1 MVKISC
7 CVKNVR
13 PEISGLPV
21 ESLPHKVICMN
32 TQAREAAEQLRMI
45 RKLMERATIYRA
57 LTGETALIGGALALL
72 AAWGSE
78 RKYGFDWV
86 AVWLIGL
93 GLAVGFH
100 IFQLWRASRA
110 NQSASLWSS
119 GLKTALR
126 CALPSFVAGGI
137 LGVLACKFISPL
149 PREMAACFWITHY
162 GIALLSIREFT
173 PKSMVWL
180 GWAFVIFGVAV
191 FYMLFTFDT
200 RDVFQVKFN
209 GSRLMAIAFGGFHMI
224 YGALIV
230 TTKAREEQKS
240 DDSGA

>member
-1 MVKISC
+1 
-7 CVKNVR
+7 
-13 PEISGLPV
+13 
-21 ESLPHKVICMN
+21 MN
-32 TQAREAAEQLRMI
+32 TEAREAAEQLRMI
-45 RKLMERATIYRA
+45 RKMMERATIYRA

-78 RKYGFDWV
+78 RKYGDS
-86 AVWLIGL
+86 WLFIWLLGL
-93 GLAVGFH
+93 GLALAFH
-100 IFQLWRASRA
+100 VFQLWRASRS
-110 NQSASLWSS
+110 NHSVSMWTT

-126 CALPSFVAGGI
+126 CALPSLVAGGV
-137 LGVLACKFISPL
+137 LGVLACKFIYPI

-180 GWAFVIFGVAV
+180 GWAFVIFGIVV
-191 FYMLFTFDT
+191 FSMLFTYDAKE
-200 RDVFQVKFN
+200 VFLSKLN

-230 TTKAREEQKS
+230 TTKSNEKPTS
-240 DDSGA
+240 DDTVA